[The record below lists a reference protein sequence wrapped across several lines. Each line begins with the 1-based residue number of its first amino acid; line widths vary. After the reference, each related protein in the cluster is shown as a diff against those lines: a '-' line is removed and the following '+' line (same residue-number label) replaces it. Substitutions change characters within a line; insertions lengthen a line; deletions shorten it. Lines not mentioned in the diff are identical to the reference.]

1 MKIIPIVAM
10 TLVLRW
16 KKPTDAA
23 TTKVLSFQIFSDL
36 LISVRNDT
44 SRKILPILVM
54 SRLSNGGG
62 TTKVPDS
69 CIQLVCHK
77 GGGSQKTLSQ

>member
-1 MKIIPIVAM
+1 MKVIPIVAM

-54 SRLSNGGG
+54 SRLSNEGG